1 MPFGLKPM
9 RAEVLRQMEAAMEE
23 QPPNRNKGSDS
34 FAVVMPGCRESKSM
48 VGAVSKMVEDMTAVV
63 RAPAKGRPV
72 PPPRLSAAQ
81 AAIERFLVV
90 HAVSVLLVVSGT
102 VVTVLAAPASGKIF
116 TLNDM
121 LDRFDTAAVS
131 YSVAIGVVLISAAVS
146 LERAT
151 WGGNAVPVAQRF
163 HLAALAAFI
172 GGASNGFVALGVK
185 VVSSAVAA
193 GEWQEFARAP
203 LWAYALL
210 GNAAL
215 VAQVG
220 AGVHGAGGQCADGCS
235 ECGVRILTSALLSS
249 LPAGVVPKQ

>member
-1 MPFGLKPM
+1 M
-9 RAEVLRQMEAAMEE
+9 AASSVLVVVSAAFVD
-23 QPPNRNKGSDS
+23 Q
-34 FAVVMPGCRESKSM
+34 SKSAPL
-48 VGAVSKMVEDMTAVV
+48 GAATLVFNVILASVLL
-63 RAPAKGRPV
+63 G
-72 PPPRLSAAQ
+72 
-81 AAIERFLVV
+81 ERFLVV

-235 ECGVRILTSALLSS
+235 ECGVRILTSAVLSS